1 MRIYISTKPDASIGG
16 GWTFTRNIVNYLNQ
30 QGAMCVFDKDMDFD
44 VAFVIGP
51 TTISKEDFRAIRS
64 NGKPIVLRID
74 NIPEDYR
81 NRGTALS
88 RLKEFSQGA
97 DVVIYQSE
105 WARKYVRAFT
115 GIDGTVIM
123 NGVDRTIFNTKG
135 RVNREV
141 LQQRN
146 YLYIRSSTNESK
158 RWQEA
163 KYIYRQ
169 EFLNYGNTHLNIVGN
184 FGDYL
189 KQYGDDFIK
198 NYKMGMFDEPYT
210 YLGQITDPN
219 HLAEIYK
226 RSHYVIAPF
235 YNDACSNVMLEARAC
250 GCELMMGTAANTGA
264 NQEILALPDDK
275 MSIEYMGEQY
285 LGIFKVLAT
294 GI

>member
-1 MRIYISTKPDASIGG
+1 MRIFISTKPDTSIGG
-16 GWTFTRNIVNYLNQ
+16 GWTFTRNIVNYLQQ
-30 QGAMCVFDKDMDFD
+30 QGVMCVFDKDIPYD

-51 TTISKEDFRAIRS
+51 TTISKDDFREIRS
-64 NGKPIVLRID
+64 SGKPIALRID

-88 RLKEFSQGA
+88 RLKEFSKDS
-97 DVVIYQSE
+97 DVVIYQSA
-105 WARKYVRAFT
+105 WAREYVRGFT
-115 GIDGTVIM
+115 GIDGTIIM
-123 NGVDRTIFNTKG
+123 NGVDRSIFNTKD
-135 RVNREV
+135 RILSDETR
-141 LQQRN
+141 R
-146 YLYIRSSTNESK
+146 YLYVRSSTNESK

-163 KYIYRQ
+163 KYIYRM
-169 EFLNYGNTHLNIVGN
+169 EWLNRGKTHLDIVGN

-198 NYKMGMFDEPYT
+198 NYRMGMFDEPYA
-210 YLGQITDPN
+210 YLGQITNPH

-226 RSHYVIAPF
+226 RSHAVIAPF

-250 GCELMMGTAANTGA
+250 GCELMFGTAEHSGA

-275 MSIEYMGEQY
+275 LSIDYMGEQY
-285 LGIFKVLAT
+285 MGIFKVLAT